1 MEIFYK
7 FFKLVYENRT
17 NLISLQ
23 NELLANELKF
33 KEVNSEL
40 FYLLISA
47 ESIGNMKKI
56 FSNFQKEYKK
66 WLFCKLCS
74 EILMEETPRIYDILW
89 ELVCVFGKDRLTNKI
104 EYLYSTLDCVPLE
117 QNKKQWKEKEYNVK
131 RKNVLKISEEI
142 KAEIKILKTKYC

>member
-1 MEIFYK
+1 MLREENMEIFYK

-56 FSNFQKEYKK
+56 Y
-66 WLFCKLCS
+66 
-74 EILMEETPRIYDILW
+74 
-89 ELVCVFGKDRLTNKI
+89 FGG
-104 EYLYSTLDCVPLE
+104 
-117 QNKKQWKEKEYNVK
+117 
-131 RKNVLKISEEI
+131 
-142 KAEIKILKTKYC
+142 